1 MTKAALILFDIDGT
15 LTRSHNGYLPFNEAF
30 EKTFGLPGD
39 IRTVVPDGN
48 TDPMI
53 VGEIFARAGLS
64 PAAGDGW
71 RERFAANL
79 RDSYARAIGEGKTTV
94 RALPGALELVRA
106 LAEVPELYQGI
117 VTGNFEVTA
126 RLKLEAA
133 GLGGYLPLGA
143 YGSDAA
149 DRVELPRIARRRW
162 EKRAGVSISQER
174 CVIVGDTPKDLA
186 AAREN
191 RMRCVLV
198 ATGRYA
204 EAELRARAP
213 DACLP
218 NLAAPGEAVATLR
231 RLLAL
236 P

>member
-1 MTKAALILFDIDGT
+1 MTQAVLILFDIDGT

-30 EKTFGLPGD
+30 EKTFGFPGD

-48 TDPMI
+48 TDPLI
-53 VGEIFARAGLS
+53 VGEIFAGAGRAPS
-64 PAAGDGW
+64 AADGW

-79 RDSYARAIGEGKTTV
+79 RASYARAIGEGKMTV
-94 RALPGALELVRA
+94 RALPGAIELVRA

-117 VTGNFEVTA
+117 VTGNFEGTA

-133 GLGGYLPLGA
+133 GLDGYLPLGA

-162 EKRAGVSISQER
+162 EERAGVSFVPER

-191 RMRCVLV
+191 RMRCILV

-204 EAELRARAP
+204 EEELRARAP

-218 NLAAPGEAVATLR
+218 NFTAAGDAVATLH
-231 RLLAL
+231 RLLEFA
-236 P
+236 